1 MVKNLESYLNS
12 MKKIVLVTGG
22 FDPLHS
28 GHIAY
33 FEAAKKLGDTLIVGL
48 NSDEWL
54 QRKKGR
60 SFMPLQER
68 MRIISALAVVDIT
81 YDFDDRDDT
90 AISFIELIKGQYPD
104 AEIIFANGGDRT
116 ASNIPEMLLQ
126 DVEFVFGV
134 GGEDKKNSSSWIL
147 SEWKEPKTERPWGY
161 WSVLKDEGTVKVKEL
176 VIRPGSSLS
185 NQRHT
190 YRNEKWYIVS
200 GTISLIRENEAK
212 YSIETFSENDSVLIK
227 KNTWHKATNI
237 GKEDCHV
244 IEIQYGDKCIEED
257 IERK

>member
-1 MVKNLESYLNS
+1 MVK
-12 MKKIVLVTGG
+12 KVVLVTGG
-22 FDPLHS
+22 FDPIHS
-28 GHIAY
+28 GHIEY
-33 FEAAKKLGDTLIVGL
+33 FEAAKKLGDILIVGL
-48 NSDEWL
+48 NSDDWL

-60 SFMPLQER
+60 PFMLLQER
-68 MRIISALAVVDIT
+68 MRIVTSLAVVDAA
-81 YDFDDRDDT
+81 YCFDDEDNT
-90 AISFIELIKGQYPD
+90 ATSFIELIRKKYPD
-104 AEIIFANGGDRT
+104 AKIIFANGGDRT
-116 ASNIPEMLLQ
+116 ALNIPEMTVQ

-147 SEWKEPKTERPWGY
+147 SEWKEPRTERPWGY

-185 NQRHT
+185 NQRHS

-200 GTISLIRENEAK
+200 GTISLIRENGNK
-212 YSIETFSENDSVLIK
+212 YSTETFSKNDSVLIK

>member
-1 MVKNLESYLNS
+1 MSV
-12 MKKIVLVTGG
+12 
-22 FDPLHS
+22 
-28 GHIAY
+28 
-33 FEAAKKLGDTLIVGL
+33 
-48 NSDEWL
+48 
-54 QRKKGR
+54 
-60 SFMPLQER
+60 
-68 MRIISALAVVDIT
+68 
-81 YDFDDRDDT
+81 
-90 AISFIELIKGQYPD
+90 
-104 AEIIFANGGDRT
+104 
-116 ASNIPEMLLQ
+116 Q

>member
-1 MVKNLESYLNS
+1 MVK
-12 MKKIVLVTGG
+12 KVVLVTGG

-60 SFMPLQER
+60 SFMHIYER
-68 MRIISALAVVDIT
+68 EKIVSSLKVVDKVIC
-81 YDFDDRDDT
+81 
-90 AISFIELIKGQYPD
+90 YPD
-104 AEIIFANGGDRT
+104 ADGSSKNAITGVRAMYPDAIIIFANGGDRT
-116 ASNIPEMLLQ
+116 QQNIPEM
-126 DVEFVFGV
+126 DVKDNNIEFIFGV

-147 SEWKEPKTERPWGY
+147 SEWKEPRTERPWGF

-176 VIRPGSSLS
+176 VIRPRSSLS

-200 GTISLIRENEAK
+200 GTISLIIENETK

-237 GKEDCHV
+237 GEEDCHV